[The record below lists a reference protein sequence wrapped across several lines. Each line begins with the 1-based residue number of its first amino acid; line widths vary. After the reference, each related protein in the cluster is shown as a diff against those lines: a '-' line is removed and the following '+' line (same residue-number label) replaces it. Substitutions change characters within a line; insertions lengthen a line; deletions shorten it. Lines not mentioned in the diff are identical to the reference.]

1 MKRTPTEEEFSK
13 ITQAITEGDRVEAI
27 NLYISVTECGLTEAQ
42 DFIKALTTEL
52 KATKPEKF
60 VGRVSKRRFFGIFHA
75 LTGIK
80 TGEQHVND

>member
-1 MKRTPTEEEFSK
+1 MKRPPTEEEHSK
-13 ITQAITEGDRVEAI
+13 ITQAIIEGDRVEAI

-42 DFIKALTTEL
+42 DFIKALTKEL

-75 LTGIK
+75 LTVTK
-80 TGEQHVND
+80 TDAQHVND